1 MENKKYYW
9 QTRELVVIGT
19 FTAMIRIVSF
29 LISITGGGM
38 NPLSMIAKNVVQT
51 ALLIILIFSVR
62 KFGTFT
68 LYVLISSAISMIT
81 MGSGL
86 MTMPGMLL
94 GGFLCDLIIKF
105 AGGFKSNFAVLAGV
119 AFFDFF
125 NRAISLSIGYLMV
138 RENKTML
145 IFATVAVVLG
155 YLGCLIGLFVG
166 KSLSKELRHAG
177 LIRK

>member
-9 QTRELVVIGT
+9 NTRELVVIGT

-38 NPLSMIAKNVVQT
+38 NPVSMILKNIVQT

-62 KFGTFT
+62 KFGTLT
-68 LYVLISSAISMIT
+68 LYVLISSGITILT

-86 MTMPGMLL
+86 MTMPGLL
-94 GGFLCDLIIKF
+94 IGGIICDLIIKHL
-105 AGGFKSNFAVLAGV
+105 GGFKSDFAVLAGV

-125 NRAISLSIGYLMV
+125 NRLVSLNIGFWMV
-138 RENKTML
+138 RENKMMF
-145 IFATVAVVLG
+145 IFAAVAVGVG

-166 KSLSKELRHAG
+166 KAFSKELRHAG
-177 LIRK
+177 LIRS